1 MKTEQEIKEEMEATE
16 RSKKNFAEAY
26 KDGRIDKRT
35 LEYKLHE
42 YDTTLLVLSWV
53 LGENDR
59 WD

>member
-1 MKTEQEIKEEMEATE
+1 MKTEKEIKEEIDATE
-16 RSKKNFAEAY
+16 RSKNNFVEAY
-26 KDGRIDKRT
+26 KDRRIDKRT

-59 WD
+59 FD